1 MSVPAWID
9 SPGALTPIVSRVDPD
24 LRLGVDA
31 EGDGLYRYRS
41 RLCMMQICG
50 GELEALID
58 TLALDDLTPLQ
69 PLLGEDGPLK
79 VLHDV
84 SFDAKMLD
92 QRGLSLGRVF
102 DTAVAAR
109 FLGEKSTGLA
119 ALLEKYF
126 EVQLDKKHQQAD
138 WGERPLDEDQ
148 KRYLVEDVRYLP
160 ELAKLFEARAAE
172 LDVLEEIDEE
182 TRYAMRRALE
192 PEVEREPWTRI
203 KGARDL
209 SGHALAVL
217 VALANVREREAA
229 QQDVPPFRVTG
240 NRVLFEAARR
250 RPRTLAQLRK
260 IRGLR
265 QLDDAQLLDALEAA
279 ERDGVPQEDATP
291 PPPAEERAQRKA
303 REKALTEWRKKEAA
317 ERGVNVQVVL
327 PGHCLRD
334 VAKIEQLEDEA
345 LASVDGFG
353 KKRLARYGS
362 TLLDVLRAADAA

>member
-1 MSVPAWID
+1 MPSWID
-9 SPGALTPIVSRVDPD
+9 DEDALASLAARVDPD

-41 RLCMMQICG
+41 RLCMMQVCG
-50 GELEALID
+50 GEHEALID
-58 TLALDDLTPLQ
+58 TLALDDLSALQ
-69 PLLGEDGPLK
+69 PLLGESGPLK

-84 SFDAKMLD
+84 SFDVKMLD

-109 FLGEKSTGLA
+109 FLGEPSTGLA

-126 EVQLDKKHQQAD
+126 GVQLDKKHQQAD
-138 WGERPLDEDQ
+138 WGERPLDDDQ
-148 KRYLVEDVRYLP
+148 RRYLVEDVRYLP

-192 PEVEREPWTRI
+192 PETEREPWTRV

-217 VALANVREREAA
+217 VALADAREREAERE
-229 QQDVPPFRVTG
+229 DVPPFRITG
-240 NRVLFEAARR
+240 NKVLFEAARR
-250 RPRTLAQLRK
+250 RPRTLGQLRK

-265 QLDDAQLLDALEAA
+265 RMSDAQLLDALEAA
-279 ERDGVPQEDATP
+279 ERNGPPAEDPTP
-291 PPPAEERAQRKA
+291 PPPAEDRAQRKA
-303 REKALTEWRKKEAA
+303 REKALTEWRKQEAKA
-317 ERGVNVQVVL
+317 RGVDVQVVL

-334 VAKIEQLEDEA
+334 VAKLDPASLESVAE
-345 LASVDGFG
+345 VDGLG
-353 KKRLARYGS
+353 EKRLRLYGS
-362 TLLDVLRAADAA
+362 KILEILRASS